1 MIALSRGSRSTWWSC
16 ISDRGRSRASLHGQ
30 PRAGPEL
37 AEGAAALHRQ
47 FGKLELRRYF
57 EDRSGTESAAYLA
70 GAVEVTG

>member
-1 MIALSRGSRSTWWSC
+1 MTGEEVELRSTDSREPALSLPK
-16 ISDRGRSRASLHGQ
+16 GRLS
-30 PRAGPEL
+30 
-37 AEGAAALHRQ
+37 LHRQ